1 MNKVKKNI
9 VGRYFLYKNFFQ
21 RKPSK
26 KKNYFPSKF
35 CCVMIHGFTKLF
47 YNIPY
52 LTSQISKV

>member
-21 RKPSK
+21 RKPS